1 MSEGMIVDPIE
12 LRVVLTVA
20 AVLFCLG
27 VYGVLARRSAI
38 GVLLCVE
45 VMANSVNLVM
55 LGFGRFAT
63 GASGQV
69 ITLFAIAL
77 TVAEVVMG
85 VALVLLLRRT
95 HHTVL
100 TDGARELRG

>member
-1 MSEGMIVDPIE
+1 MSEVLFVNPIE
-12 LRVVLTVA
+12 LRAVLTVG

-38 GVLLCVE
+38 GVLLCLE
-45 VMANSVNLVM
+45 VMANSVNLMM
-55 LGFGRFAT
+55 LGFGRFVT
-63 GASGQV
+63 GSSGQV
-69 ITLFAIAL
+69 LVLFAIAL

-95 HHTVL
+95 HHTVIA
-100 TDGARELRG
+100 DSAQELRG